1 MSVLWRASVTCGFV
15 TIAFRGAPGGACKKT
30 QKVHPMRTAEQ
41 EAVLRSVRKLVD
53 FWQIQAHE
61 LGGIE
66 PPVAAPAP
74 VVAEPARPSYR
85 HPISG
90 ETWHGE
96 GSQPEWLKA
105 ALTREGYTV
114 EELRMPSTDGP
125 ATSG

>member
-1 MSVLWRASVTCGFV
+1 
-15 TIAFRGAPGGACKKT
+15 
-30 QKVHPMRTAEQ
+30 MRTAEQ

-61 LGGIE
+61 LGGVE
-66 PPVAAPAP
+66 PPVAAPLPA
-74 VVAEPARPSYR
+74 VVEPPRPSYR

-114 EELRMPSTDGP
+114 EELRMPASDGS
-125 ATSG
+125 AASV